1 MGNSKN
7 IIIVLAT
14 ALVVLAGWTYYT
26 LTVTVPVKAEA
37 ECKANIENVVIPQ
50 VTAAA
55 EKECMNVIGQ
65 YEQKL
70 GQLQQIPECAAALM
84 VE

>member
-14 ALVVLAGWTYYT
+14 ASVVLAGWTYYT
-26 LTVTVPVKAEA
+26 LTVTVPAKAEV
-37 ECKANIENVVIPQ
+37 ECKAIIEGEVIPQ

-55 EKECMNVIGQ
+55 EKECMNAIGQ
-65 YEQKL
+65 YEQML
-70 GQLQQIPECAAALM
+70 GQLQQIPECAAVLM
-84 VE
+84 AE